1 MTEALMKDHKL
12 KEDKLRGQI
21 DSQRKKLQ
29 KLREENKRQEDK
41 SKSDKFN
48 NETQLMDMI
57 ATYDKD
63 MLALTTTRTQAAKE
77 YKKLTDELNNL
88 KRHFA

>member
-1 MTEALMKDHKL
+1 
-12 KEDKLRGQI
+12 
-21 DSQRKKLQ
+21 
-29 KLREENKRQEDK
+29 
-41 SKSDKFN
+41 
-48 NETQLMDMI
+48 MDMI

-63 MLALTTTRTQAAKE
+63 MLALTTTKNEAAKE